1 MAHQFTTSYL
11 KDAID
16 LFRYYK
22 RLGDNAIAQCPDDK
36 LGAEIDLES
45 NSVAIIVKHMAGNM
59 AFAVEQF
66 SDDGWGEARPAA
78 RYGV

>member
-36 LGAEIDLES
+36 LCAEIDPES
-45 NSVAIIVKHMAGNM
+45 EFYRDYCEAYGGQH

-66 SDDGWGEARPAA
+66 SDDGWGEAGPAA
-78 RYGV
+78 GYGV